1 MSKSNSNQSKS
12 KPKSKGPIV
21 SKRTGRPH
29 LDKGSFMLSEN
40 EKLQIM
46 EFCERE
52 NMSASMF
59 TRFAVRNA
67 LREQNI

>member
-1 MSKSNSNQSKS
+1 MSKSKSSQS
-12 KPKSKGPIV
+12 KPKPKGPTI

-29 LDKGSFMLSEN
+29 LDRGHFMLSEN

-67 LREQNI
+67 LREKNI

>member
-1 MSKSNSNQSKS
+1 MSKKNSSQPAK
-12 KPKSKGPIV
+12 KPIPRI

-29 LDKGSFMLSEN
+29 LDRGSFMLSEN